1 MSNFEFVMPKNQNS
15 IIKVIGVG
23 GGGGNA
29 VNNMYNKGIKG
40 VDFVICNTDVQALDM
55 SPIPNKVRLGSHQTE
70 GLGAGANP
78 EIGRS
83 AALESI
89 EEIKEIL
96 ATNTKMVFVTA
107 GMGGGT
113 GTGAAPVIA
122 GLAKEMGIL
131 TVAIVTTPFRFEGK
145 KRMAQ
150 ALRGIEGLQETVD
163 TIITINN
170 NNLTE
175 IFGQNVTMK
184 QAFEEADTV
193 LCDAA
198 KGIAE
203 IITREG
209 YINVDFADVNTIMK
223 DGGTA
228 LMGSATYSG
237 EDRAIRA
244 AEDAISS
251 PLLDNVNIYGS
262 RGIMVNISAS
272 ADSLRLDETT
282 TIVEHIQEAAGDNAD
297 IIFGTVYDEDMGE
310 ELSVTVIAT
319 GFDAEKRSFKQEEP
333 QRTVLRADVETYSPP
348 VQHEAPEIRT
358 SPEAEL
364 NDFSI
369 SSTPLFDMGYVE
381 ESEPKQPSLFDDSP
395 AQPEPYIEPV
405 REEIR
410 HEPVSIEVRRQQE
423 LEDRMRKL
431 KSTEYDFHN
440 PDSLKGLEDQPAY
453 LRKKVKVEEEPKMEE
468 APKLS
473 RLSFEDVDE
482 DRFKLSDNNSFL
494 HDNVD

>member
-1 MSNFEFVMPKNQNS
+1 MSTIEFQMPKNRNS

-29 VNNMYNKGIKG
+29 VNNMYRKGIKG
-40 VDFVICNTDVQALDM
+40 VDFIVCNTDVQALEM
-55 SPIPNKVRLGSHQTE
+55 SPVPNKIRLGATQTE

-78 EIGRS
+78 ELGRLS
-83 AALESI
+83 AMESLEQI
-89 EEIKEIL
+89 REVLK
-96 ATNTKMVFVTA
+96 TNTKMVFVTA

-145 KRMAQ
+145 KRMGQ
-150 ALRGIEGLQETVD
+150 AHNGIKALEESVD
-163 TIITINN
+163 TIVTINN
-170 NNLTE
+170 DNLTE
-175 IFGQNVTMK
+175 VFGKNVTMK

-228 LMGSATYSG
+228 LMGTATYSG

-251 PLLDNVNIYGS
+251 PMLDNVNIHGS
-262 RGIMVNISAS
+262 RGILVNITAS
-272 ADSLRLDETT
+272 SDSLRLDETT
-282 TIVEHIQEAAGDNAD
+282 TIVEYIQEAAGDNAD
-297 IIFGTVYDEDMGE
+297 IIFGTVYDDEMGDL
-310 ELSVTVIAT
+310 LSVTVIAT
-319 GFDAEKRSFKQEEP
+319 GFDNERRSFAHAQPQQKTALDAPVTRVPLQPEKEDRRPVANLEDFSITSTPAFTFELENTKPPITPVQPTLFEEKQ
-333 QRTVLRADVETYSPP
+333 PP
-348 VQHEAPEIRT
+348 VSNDGPPRT
-358 SPEAEL
+358 MREAEL
-364 NDFSI
+364 
-369 SSTPLFDMGYVE
+369 E
-381 ESEPKQPSLFDDSP
+381 E
-395 AQPEPYIEPV
+395 
-405 REEIR
+405 
-410 HEPVSIEVRRQQE
+410 
-423 LEDRMRKL
+423 RMRKL
-431 KSTEYDFHN
+431 RSTDYNYHN
-440 PDSLKGLEDQPAY
+440 PDSLKGMEDVPAY
-453 LRKKVKVEEEPKMEE
+453 LRKQVNLQQEEQVREE
-468 APKLS
+468 PKLS
-473 RLSFEDVDE
+473 RLSLEDVDE
-482 DRFKLSDNNSFL
+482 TRFTISDNNAYL

>member
-1 MSNFEFVMPKNQNS
+1 MPKHQNS

-29 VNNMYNKGIKG
+29 VNNMFLKGIKG
-40 VDFVICNTDVQALDM
+40 VDFIVCNTDVQALDM
-55 SPIPNKVRLGSHQTE
+55 SPVPNKVRLGVNQTE

-78 EIGRS
+78 ELGRMS
-83 AALESI
+83 AMESLELI
-89 EEIKEIL
+89 RDVL
-96 ATNTKMVFVTA
+96 RNNTKMVFVTA

-150 ALRGIEGLQETVD
+150 AIEGIRQLEKSVD
-163 TIITINN
+163 TIVTINN
-170 NNLTE
+170 DNLTQL
-175 IFGQNVTMK
+175 FGNNVTMK
-184 QAFEEADTV
+184 KAFEEADTV

-228 LMGSATYSG
+228 LMGTATYSG

-251 PLLDNVNIYGS
+251 PLLENINIHGS
-262 RGIMVNISAS
+262 RGILVNITAA
-272 ADSLRLDETT
+272 ADSLRLDETN

-297 IIFGTVYDEDMGE
+297 IIFGTVYDDDMGDAI
-310 ELSVTVIAT
+310 SVTVIAT
-319 GFDAEKRSFKQEEP
+319 GFDKDKRSFGKDTTVRSVLDTTTREVTQMPTYEP
-333 QRTVLRADVETYSPP
+333 RPP
-348 VQHEAPEIRT
+348 KREHFE
-358 SPEAEL
+358 
-364 NDFSI
+364 DFSI
-369 SSTPLFDMGYVE
+369 TSSPTFTFDLEEARKEPPQQPVQQENVVRPREEERRPVE
-381 ESEPKQPSLFDDSP
+381 EQ
-395 AQPEPYIEPV
+395 
-405 REEIR
+405 R
-410 HEPVSIEVRRQQE
+410 HSRPMTPQE
-423 LEDRMRKL
+423 SLEDRMRKL
-431 KSTEYDFHN
+431 KSTDYNYHHA
-440 PDSLKGLEDQPAY
+440 DSLKKLEDVPAY
-453 LRKKVKVEEEPKMEE
+453 LRKKLEVDERGPQEQSPR
-468 APKLS
+468 LS
-473 RLSFEDVDE
+473 RLSLEEVDN
-482 DRFKLSDNNSFL
+482 DRFILSDNNSYL